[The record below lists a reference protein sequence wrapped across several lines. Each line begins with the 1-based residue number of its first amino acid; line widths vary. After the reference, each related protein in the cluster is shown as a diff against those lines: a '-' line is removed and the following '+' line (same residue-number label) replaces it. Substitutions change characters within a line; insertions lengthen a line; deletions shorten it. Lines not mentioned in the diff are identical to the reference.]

1 VRRRELEEEELVED
15 ETESA
20 EPSVSH

>member
-1 VRRRELEEEELVED
+1 LSVMLNED

-20 EPSVSH
+20 WEQVAEENVWT

>member
-1 VRRRELEEEELVED
+1 VED

-20 EPSVSH
+20 YS